1 MGGFTMN
8 RWLVSAAAAL
18 LIFSQISAQDFSE
31 KVEKIFNSIEESK
44 GKNVWTAMKDL
55 EDLGRGALED
65 VRGGLR
71 RADPFVRMAAAKYL
85 YVNDFKDESLDT
97 LLKLASESKDMD
109 ARRSAASLITGLV
122 KGDAS
127 VDSKKKK
134 EISDKIASGAR
145 ETADDSVKV
154 HLWLAT
160 YNLTSTLEAKRK
172 LQEIWEKAAVKDVKD
187 DCSLALAEM
196 DSFHTRGLKDHL
208 KTLAQEPSPTGR
220 LAKAYLELNKL
231 TEQIN
236 RALDDRPKG
245 QDEGGAK
252 NGGDQSK
259 YDFKLL
265 TEILD
270 LLHANYRDPKRVEKE
285 YKKMMENA
293 AKAMTGTLDLYTT
306 YLDPEEYEKLTKE
319 DLGGQ
324 YGGIGARVSMRKDRN
339 GNAWLTIEE
348 PIFSGPA
355 YRAGLRSNDKII
367 EIEGVSTANQDLQD
381 LVRRLRGKPGTP
393 AKIKVVS
400 IRWEKPKEMQIVRE
414 QVQLETVQHQ
424 LLPGDIGYIKL
435 VTFGMDED
443 QKIRD
448 AIRDLQSKG
457 AKALILDL
465 RGNSGGYLDTS
476 VNIANLFVEKGKTI
490 VSIEAQN
497 QNTPKQVH
505 KTRREKETDLPLVTL
520 VDGGSASASEI
531 LSGALRDLK
540 RSKLVGEKTY
550 GKGSVQRSY
559 KLDTMDQKAA
569 VKITI
574 ARWYL
579 PSGESVEKDEHKDSG
594 IEPTIKVTLPDP
606 DVFKAREFER
616 LRANPKLEAYV
627 KGQWANNKELFYK
640 LADAD
645 NFDTKQYPGF
655 DELLKSLDTRASADE
670 LRELLREYIRKAV
683 QDDRAKE
690 YACDFQTDNQLQRAI
705 IEVANEAKIDVKSV
719 PAYKILSSVETPKK
733 NE

>member
-1 MGGFTMN
+1 MK
-8 RWLVSAAAAL
+8 RWL
-18 LIFSQISAQDFSE
+18 ISALAVVLVFQQIGAQDLSE
-31 KVEKIFNSIEESK
+31 KVEKIFNGIEESK
-44 GKNVWTAMKDL
+44 GKTVWTAMKDL

-71 RADPFVRMAAAKYL
+71 RADPFVRIAAAKYL
-85 YVNDFKDESLDT
+85 YVNDFKDEALDT
-97 LLKLASESKDMD
+97 LLKLASESKDGD
-109 ARRSAASLITGLV
+109 ARRSAATLITGLV
-122 KGDAS
+122 KDDAS

-134 EISDKIASGAR
+134 EISDKIAGSAR
-145 ETADDSVKV
+145 EAADDGVKV

-160 YNLTSTLEAKRK
+160 YNLSSTLEAKRK
-172 LQEIWEKAAVKDVKD
+172 LQEIWDKSSSKEVKD

-208 KTLAQEPSPTGR
+208 RGLSQEPSPTGR

-236 RALDDRPKG
+236 RALEDRPRG
-245 QDEGGAK
+245 QDEGAK
-252 NGGDQSK
+252 NGVDPSK

-293 AKAMTGTLDLYTT
+293 AKAMAGTLDPYTT

-339 GNAWLTIEE
+339 GNSWLTIEE

-367 EIEGVSTANQDLQD
+367 EIEGFSTANQDLQD

-400 IRWEKPKEMQIVRE
+400 VRWDKPKDMEIVRE

-424 LLPGDIGYIKL
+424 LLPGEIGYIKL

-448 AIRDLQSKG
+448 AIRDLQAKG

-476 VNIANLFVEKGKTI
+476 VNIANLFIEKGKTV

-505 KTRREKETDLPLVTL
+505 RTRREKETDLPLVTL

-531 LSGALRDLK
+531 LSGALRDHK

-559 KLDTMDQKAA
+559 KLDTMEQKAA
-569 VKITI
+569 IKITI

-594 IEPTIKVTLPDP
+594 IEPTIKCPLPEV
-606 DVFKAREFER
+606 DVFKAREYER

-627 KGQWANNKELFYK
+627 KGQWANNKGLFYK

-645 NFDTKQYPGF
+645 NFDRKQYPGF
-655 DELLKSLDTRASADE
+655 DELHKELETRATTDE
-670 LRELLREYIRKAV
+670 MRELLREYIRKAV

-690 YACDFQTDNQLQRAI
+690 FACDFQTDNQLQRAI
-705 IEVANEAKIDVKSV
+705 LEVAGEAKIDVKQV
-719 PAYKILSSVETPKK
+719 PAYKILSSVERKDSDTK
-733 NE
+733 